1 MKAAYI
7 EQVGPPQNIQYGDLP
22 MPTVGRKDV
31 LVKVEAVE
39 VNAVDTY
46 IRSGSFKTP
55 LPFPFIIG
63 RDMVGIV
70 TETGQDVTQF
80 RPGDRVW
87 TDNQGYDGRQG
98 TFAEY
103 CRVDEHFLYHLPPG
117 VDSLDAIPVL
127 HSSLT
132 AVLGLFFKARLEA
145 GETIFIN
152 GGDGNIGTTVL
163 QLAKASGARVLVTA
177 GNEEKAQWCRE
188 LGADLVI
195 NYKTQDV
202 AAAIK
207 DAVPEGVQVYWDA
220 TAHFDAVR
228 ALDVLTQRGRIIV
241 IAGQAQQTLLP
252 VGPFYLRNCTL
263 YGFTVTD
270 ATALE
275 LHHYADQMN
284 TWFARGL
291 PRGKIAQKL
300 PLSYAAEAHQLY
312 ETQSLFGK
320 LILSPDWDGK

>member
-7 EQVGPPQNIQYGDLP
+7 EQVGPPQAIQYGELP

-31 LVKVEAVE
+31 LVKMVAVE

-46 IRSGSFKTP
+46 IRSGSLKTA

-70 TETGQDVTQF
+70 IEIGQDVTRF
-80 RPGDRVW
+80 RPGERVW

-103 CRVDEHFLYHLPPG
+103 CRVDERLLYHLPAG
-117 VDSLDAIPVL
+117 IDMVEAASVL

-132 AVLGLFFKARLEA
+132 AVLGLFFKARLAA
-145 GETIFIN
+145 GETVFIN
-152 GGDGNIGTTVL
+152 GGDGNVGTAVL

-177 GNEEKAQWCRE
+177 GNEEKAQWCRA

-202 AAAIK
+202 TRAIK
-207 DAVPEGVQVYWDA
+207 EVAPQGVHVYWD
-220 TAHFDAVR
+220 TTTHFDAAR
-228 ALDVLTQRGRIIV
+228 ALDMMAQRGRIIV
-241 IAGQAQQTLLP
+241 MAGPSQQTILP

-270 ATALE
+270 ATMEE
-275 LHHYADQMN
+275 LQRYADQMN
-284 TWFARGL
+284 VWFARGL
-291 PRGKIAQKL
+291 PKGKIAQQL
-300 PLSYAAEAHQLY
+300 PLSHAAEAHQLY
-312 ETQSLFGK
+312 ETRSLFGK
-320 LILSPDWDGK
+320 LVLVPD

>member
-7 EQVGPPQNIQYGDLP
+7 EQVGPPQAIRYGDLP
-22 MPTVGRKDV
+22 MPTVGRAAV
-31 LVKVEAVE
+31 LVKVVAVA

-46 IRSGSFKTP
+46 IRSGSFKTA

-70 TETGQDVTQF
+70 IEIGQDVTRF

-103 CRVDEHFLYHLPPG
+103 CCVDERLLYHLPAG
-117 VDSLDAIPVL
+117 IDLVEAVSVL

-132 AVLGLFFKARLEA
+132 AVLGLFFKAQLAA
-145 GETIFIN
+145 GETVFIN
-152 GGDGNIGTTVL
+152 GGDGNIGTAVL
-163 QLAKASGARVLVTA
+163 QLVKASGARVLVTA
-177 GNEEKAQWCRE
+177 GQEEKAEWCRA

-195 NYKTQDV
+195 NYKTEDV
-202 AAAIK
+202 SRAIK
-207 DAVPEGVQVYWDA
+207 EVAPQGVQIYWDA
-220 TAHFDAVR
+220 TTHFDAAR
-228 ALDVLTQRGRIIV
+228 ALDVMAQRGRIIV
-241 IAGQAQQTLLP
+241 MAGPSQDTLLP

-270 ATALE
+270 ATMEE
-275 LHHYADQMN
+275 LQHYANQMN
-284 TWFARGL
+284 SWFARGL
-291 PRGKIAQKL
+291 PKGKIAQQL
-300 PLSYAAEAHQLY
+300 PLSQAAEAHQLY
-312 ETQSLFGK
+312 ETRSVFGK
-320 LILSPDWDGK
+320 LVLVPE